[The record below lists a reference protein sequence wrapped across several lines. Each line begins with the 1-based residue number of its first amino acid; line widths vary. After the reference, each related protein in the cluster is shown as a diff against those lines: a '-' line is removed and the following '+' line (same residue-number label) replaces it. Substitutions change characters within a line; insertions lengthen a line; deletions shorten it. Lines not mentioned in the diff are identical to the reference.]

1 MKQRI
6 VILGDSLGMPRPE
19 IKFEETYPYIFQENI
34 PRSEVYAKHRRAN
47 DSAIQSEFLN
57 IQDDIEYMQADIL
70 VMHLGIV
77 DCAPRLF
84 SKREQNALRY
94 FKKINKYIIAFMSN
108 RRYFFTKLFPKVY
121 VDIKSYEKNM
131 RRLILSGKKSAKR
144 VIVVNIS
151 DTSAENKKRSYH
163 FENNI
168 KDYNE
173 VLFKLAKEN
182 SVELL
187 NIYEISDE
195 SILLDDGIHL
205 NIRGNQ
211 LLAHKLLELCR

>member
-19 IKFEETYPYIFQENI
+19 VKLEETYPYILQENV
-34 PRSEVYAKHRRAN
+34 SELLVYAKHRRAN
-47 DSAIQSEFLN
+47 DTELQSNDLM
-57 IQDDIEYMQADIL
+57 IQDDIQYVNPDIL
-70 VMHLGIV
+70 IIHLGIV

-131 RRLILSGKKSAKR
+131 RRLILSGKQSAKR
-144 VIVVNIS
+144 VIVINIA

-163 FENNI
+163 FEGNI
-168 KDYNE
+168 KDYNGILSNL
-173 VLFKLAKEN
+173 VKEN
-182 SVELL
+182 GIELL
-187 NIYEISDE
+187 NMYEISDE
-195 SILLDDGIHL
+195 SLLLEDGIHL
-205 NIRGNQ
+205 NVDGNKA
-211 LLAHKLLELCR
+211 LACRLVELCQ